1 MPVTKDTP
9 PSLNRAGD
17 NRYKAR
23 CCGVCAKTGVR
34 LYRGYGEFL
43 YPDRIRCNAC
53 LPTNYP
59 DSYVPLVADFYGYIE
74 TYHGVEPEVLQVFLV
89 QPEASTE
96 NNCPTWVVNGDK
108 AGWELV
114 GVFLGSVT
122 CKGAA
127 RDFDCLT

>member
-1 MPVTKDTP
+1 MPITNDTL
-9 PSLNRAGD
+9 PSLKRAGD
-17 NRYKAR
+17 NRYKTR

-34 LYRGYGEFL
+34 LYRGYGEYL

-53 LPTNYP
+53 LPTSYP
-59 DSYVPLVADFYGYIE
+59 DSYVPLVADYWGYIE
-74 TYHGVEPEVLQVFLV
+74 QHHSTEPEVLQVFLA
-89 QPEASTE
+89 QPEASTKD
-96 NNCPTWVVNGDK
+96 NHPTWVVNGDK

-127 RDFDCLT
+127 RDFDSLC

>member
-1 MPVTKDTP
+1 MPITNDSVL
-9 PSLNRAGD
+9 SLNHAGD
-17 NRYKAR
+17 NRYKTR

-53 LPTNYP
+53 LPINYP
-59 DSYVPLVADFYGYIE
+59 ASYVPLVADFWGYIE
-74 TYHGVEPEVLQVFLV
+74 HHDSAESEVLQMFLA
-89 QPEASTE
+89 QPEASTD
-96 NNCPTWVVNGDK
+96 NCPTWVVNGEK
-108 AGWELV
+108 SGWELV